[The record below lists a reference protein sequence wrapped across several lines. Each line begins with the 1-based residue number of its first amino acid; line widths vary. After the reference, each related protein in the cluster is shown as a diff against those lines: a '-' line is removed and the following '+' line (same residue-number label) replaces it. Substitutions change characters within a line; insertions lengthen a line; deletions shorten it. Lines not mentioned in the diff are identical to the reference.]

1 MVHGASVNRSCEL
14 DWIIVM
20 LKWAL
25 GFFIVSIIPGALGSS
40 GIAAGSAKIAKI
52 LFGIFIV
59 IFLVLLVLG
68 LAAGEAIF

>member
-1 MVHGASVNRSCEL
+1 MICAARVSRSFEL
-14 DWIIVM
+14 DWTIAM

-25 GFFIVSIIPGALGSS
+25 GFFVISIIAGALGFS
-40 GIAAGSAKIAKI
+40 GIAAGSARIAKI

-68 LAAGEAIF
+68 LAEVEAIF